1 MKISVLDLGT
11 IYGKIF
17 KTPVLSTPTRSEK
30 PRSASLGR
38 QTVETFPIT
47 SSATCFSMLP
57 DALSSTSSVVATNP
71 VGVKRSVCS
80 PMSAA
85 GAVRELNSSMW
96 QVTVQGQLTQSSS
109 SFASKHQGASIRGNT
124 TNLGRPTPNAVQTFQ
139 WNSPSKLHPL
149 IRDTCSLNQEEL
161 HQKRKLNKQNPARVY
176 SERSACP
183 VPAHFAASVLGAIES
198 FRSVSPSS
206 PGSLVSGDR
215 ATPEGRPA
223 SWSGIRSCTTGPS
236 TEQSSLCSWRDDEF
250 DRVNTQRVCQLF
262 SDVDELLYEGK
273 QSSRTEALFEE
284 CKDWNGHS
292 PHLRILGNQLE
303 APKQEGVQYFHS
315 NPTCPS
321 PGSALL
327 APPQDTWSSSRE
339 LCIEG
344 QRVLPTPCALRSRNV
359 LQAPSLASVLG
370 EEEVYE
376 AEGRIEEFFA
386 YDAKEGDDEG
396 ADPGHRTAPRAARS
410 GVPPVS
416 PHACIKDA
424 VAGEV
429 FDDVWREV
437 VHMLEAELLHR
448 RWESELADGAPLVGT
463 SESSKAGCDS
473 TSHILIKT
481 LSGPVSR
488 GSDTR
493 SMSLWPNLIPRQ
505 DSCSGPQPAWVSWK
519 CVRCPP
525 KAPRVSSAFKSN
537 LNGVMTI
544 QAKPLQQR
552 QHGFSEKPQ
561 CDADDR
567 PGVLMSSGKGQPR
580 LMEHSVLSASRGAC
594 TFSQKLPAQRR
605 LPKIS
610 VETRPTRG
618 HGILRGPKLSTV
630 TEGLAS
636 PTVNAASKQR
646 LPSVRPDVLEQEL
659 QVPVFRHMQHRGR
672 VLQSRVVS
680 ATHPGSVLPPLREPT
695 LLLDSLPRPSTT
707 HTFRSDTPIKRSFT
721 PMDIAYHMRTG
732 RAPLP
737 GEPSRIGVT
746 GFSVGITC
754 SAALSQSECPST
766 QRRPLNPSSTEE
778 EEGEALLP
786 LGTCHQRKAF
796 SRFPMHYKKKLQ
808 VALS

>member
-1 MKISVLDLGT
+1 MPTVLM
-11 IYGKIF
+11 
-17 KTPVLSTPTRSEK
+17 PSAH
-30 PRSASLGR
+30 ASLAYAPTLPQLHQAYTHHCRAGSTSKGQGLVVIGVTAPLQGSHR
-38 QTVETFPIT
+38 ARCAGSHSSVTLPI
-47 SSATCFSMLP
+47 
-57 DALSSTSSVVATNP
+57 LSS
-71 VGVKRSVCS
+71 R
-80 PMSAA
+80 
-85 GAVRELNSSMW
+85 
-96 QVTVQGQLTQSSS
+96 
-109 SFASKHQGASIRGNT
+109 
-124 TNLGRPTPNAVQTFQ
+124 
-139 WNSPSKLHPL
+139 
-149 IRDTCSLNQEEL
+149 
-161 HQKRKLNKQNPARVY
+161 RKLNKQNPARVY
-176 SERSACP
+176 PERSACP

-223 SWSGIRSCTTGPS
+223 SW
-236 TEQSSLCSWRDDEF
+236 
-250 DRVNTQRVCQLF
+250 
-262 SDVDELLYEGK
+262 
-273 QSSRTEALFEE
+273 
-284 CKDWNGHS
+284 
-292 PHLRILGNQLE
+292 ILGNQLE

-315 NPTCPS
+315 NPTCPN

-344 QRVLPTPCALRSRNV
+344 QRVLPTPCTLRSRNV

-386 YDAKEGDDEG
+386 YDAKEADDEG
-396 ADPGHRTAPRAARS
+396 ADPGHGTVPRAARS

-505 DSCSGPQPAWVSWK
+505 
-519 CVRCPP
+519 
-525 KAPRVSSAFKSN
+525 APRVSSAFKSN

-659 QVPVFRHMQHRGR
+659 QVPASRHMQHRGR

-695 LLLDSLPRPSTT
+695 LLLDSLLRPSTT